1 MSYIFSAFALAYAL
15 FEIPGGFMGD
25 WLGPRRVL
33 MRIVV
38 WWSIFMIGI
47 GRAWNFLSLLI
58 MQLMFGA
65 GEAGCYPNLTKAF
78 TTWLPHDERVRAQ
91 GIMWMFSRWGGAVTP
106 AVVVFL
112 LQFMSWRWVF
122 TLFGLIGVVWALLF
136 YRWYRDDPHDKPG
149 LNAAELKLLAEAK
162 KTASGHG
169 DVPWGKLV
177 RSPQAWMLCGQ
188 YFCLSYG
195 WYFYITWLP
204 TYLDEVR
211 HLDLASSAAL
221 GSLPLF
227 LGGIG
232 SFLCG
237 LWYPSVTRWVGSLKW
252 SRRIMAFVGFTG
264 ATVLLVTSTRL
275 ENPVW
280 AMVAMGFASFCNDL
294 VMPGSWGACMDVGG
308 KYAGTLAGSMNM
320 MGNFGG
326 VLSPIAIG
334 YILTVTNNN
343 WNVTFYVSAAVYFL
357 GTVFWA
363 LLDPVTPFDKAARTD
378 V

>member
-1 MSYIFSAFALAYAL
+1 
-15 FEIPGGFMGD
+15 
-25 WLGPRRVL
+25 
-33 MRIVV
+33 
-38 WWSIFMIGI
+38 
-47 GRAWNFLSLLI
+47 

-78 TTWLPHDERVRAQ
+78 TTWLPHAERVRAQ

-106 AVVVFL
+106 AVVVFM

-136 YRWYRDDPHDKPG
+136 YRWYRDDPYDKPG
-149 LNAAELKLLAEAK
+149 LNAAERKLLAEAK

-169 DVPWGKLV
+169 DVPWAKLI

-232 SFLCG
+232 SFVCG
-237 LWYPSVTRWVGSLKW
+237 LWYPAVSLKW
-252 SRRIMAFVGFTG
+252 SRRLMAFVGFTG
-264 ATVLLVTSTRL
+264 ATVLLITSTHL

-363 LLDPVTPFDKAARTD
+363 LLDPVTPFDESARTD
-378 V
+378 I